1 MEGRTRQYWYGAE
14 GEFSVL
20 HNLQLRSK
28 RASVVMSCA
37 LGVMAIVLVIA
48 PLDMH
53 IYNHAS
59 MRSLPSRD
67 LSAGRFVVSETAT
80 LLSKS
85 AAEVRLQRLQRL
97 LALSSV
103 TSAAQHELARDASV
117 LKSITS
123 QEDWGFSSKSDA
135 TSDSGPAGSI
145 IAQATN
151 VYEGASKLAGDSNI
165 KMGLALSGQ
174 DGVSSN
180 AELSAAD
187 DISSASIGTKSKPF
201 AQDKGWSVAKEK
213 SDMDEFYDSLD
224 DNAAVKE
231 AKMRKQRAANAAFR
245 ATVQKAH
252 AELREIEESTAHKAA
267 GPIGTKTVASKAAQL
282 QPAAAKAEAIH
293 TAIGTPKVAPK
304 ALLSANAAA
313 APQPAAEPKPVV
325 AARHA
330 GQGPKMSSE
339 ASRQKITTYF
349 DDLVQKAKAR
359 ADLEH
364 PAEKNPSLSADAA
377 RQGISSYF
385 DSLEGKEQA
394 LLDKLVDAKKTQVCS
409 K

>member
-1 MEGRTRQYWYGAE
+1 MERTEQEQRMEGRSRQYWYGAE
-14 GEFSVL
+14 GDSSAPTF
-20 HNLQLRSK
+20 QLRSK
-28 RASVVMSCA
+28 RALVVMSCA

-123 QEDWGFSSKSDA
+123 QEDWGFSSKSDD
-135 TSDSGPAGSI
+135 TSDRGPAGSI

-213 SDMDEFYDSLD
+213 SDMDAFYDSLNH
-224 DNAAVKE
+224 NAAVKE

-267 GPIGTKTVASKAAQL
+267 DPIGTKTAASKAAQL

-293 TAIGTPKVAPK
+293 TAI
-304 ALLSANAAA
+304 
-313 APQPAAEPKPVV
+313 AAEPKPVV

-330 GQGPKMSSE
+330 GKGPKMSSE

-364 PAEKNPSLSADAA
+364 PAEKNPSLSAHAA

-385 DSLEGKEQA
+385 DSLESKEQA
-394 LLDKLVDAKKTQVCS
+394 LLDKLMDAKKTQVCS
-409 K
+409 